1 MLTPNE
7 AFRKFRSNLEL
18 TQKEQDSAS
27 SRQKE
32 IRALMDQSFKIAD
45 DFLTGSYR
53 RWTKTK
59 PLKDVDIFC
68 VFHDDERPRYRNDKA
83 PAVVL
88 GDVEK
93 ALANKYGSGNVTRQR
108 RAVTV
113 EFTDSADEERVMSFD
128 VVPAFT
134 KSDHYE
140 IPDTGTSK
148 GWTETNPKIH
158 FDKAKEANDAFGG
171 EWKGMV
177 RMAKSWNRN
186 KDKVIKPSFL
196 IEVMALQVLRPPF
209 GGDFPYE
216 FMGFF
221 ATMADR
227 VGEDWPEPA
236 GLGPPVSDSMDATAR
251 ATAKTA
257 LTEAHH
263 MMREAIQLSRTGR
276 NGDALRKY
284 RDLFGERF
292 PLS

>member
-32 IRALMDQSFKIAD
+32 IRGLMDESFAIEH

-68 VFHDDERPRYRNDKA
+68 VFHDDERKRYRDGKR
-83 PAVVL
+83 PTVVL
-88 GDVEK
+88 GNVENI
-93 ALANKYGSGNVTRQR
+93 LAKKYGKANVNQQR

-128 VVPAFT
+128 VVPAFA

-140 IPDTGTSK
+140 IPDTATDK
-148 GWTETNPKIH
+148 GWTETNPTIH
-158 FDKAKEANDAFGG
+158 FDKAKAANDAFSG

-186 KDKVIKPSFL
+186 KNKIIKPSFL
-196 IEVMALQVLRPPF
+196 IEVMALDILRPPF
-209 GGDFPYE
+209 GGDFPHE
-216 FMGFF
+216 FMAFF

-227 VGEDWPEPA
+227 ISDDWPEPA
-236 GLGPPVSDSMDATAR
+236 GLGPPVSDSMDAAAR
-251 ATAKTA
+251 AAAKAA
-257 LTEAHH
+257 LIEAHH
-263 MMREAIQLSRTGR
+263 MMREAIQLTRTGR

-284 RDLFGERF
+284 RDLFGDRF

>member
-1 MLTPNE
+1 MLSPNE

-18 TQKEQDSAS
+18 TQKEQDDAS
-27 SRQKE
+27 RRQKE
-32 IRALMDQSFKIAD
+32 MRALMDQPFNIAD
-45 DFLTGSYR
+45 DFLAGSYR

-59 PLKDVDIFC
+59 PLRDVDIFC
-68 VFHDDERPRYRNDKA
+68 VFHDDERPKYRNDK
-83 PAVVL
+83 PPSVLL
-88 GDVEK
+88 GDVK
-93 ALANKYGSGNVTRQR
+93 KVLAKKYGSANVSRQR

-158 FDKAKEANDAFGG
+158 FDKAKAANDAFDG

-177 RMAKSWNRN
+177 RMAKSWNRT
-186 KDKVIKPSFL
+186 KDKIIKPSFL

-216 FMGFF
+216 FIGFF

-227 VGEDWPEPA
+227 IGEDWLEPA
-236 GLGPPVSDSMDATAR
+236 GLGPPVSDSMNALAR
-251 ATAKTA
+251 AAAKEA

-263 MMREAIQLSRTGR
+263 MVREAIQLSRGGR

-284 RDLFGERF
+284 RDLFGARF

>member
-1 MLTPNE
+1 M
-7 AFRKFRSNLEL
+7 
-18 TQKEQDSAS
+18 
-27 SRQKE
+27 
-32 IRALMDQSFKIAD
+32 
-45 DFLTGSYR
+45 
-53 RWTKTK
+53 
-59 PLKDVDIFC
+59 
-68 VFHDDERPRYRNDKA
+68 
-83 PAVVL
+83 
-88 GDVEK
+88 
-93 ALANKYGSGNVTRQR
+93 
-108 RAVTV
+108 
-113 EFTDSADEERVMSFD
+113 
-128 VVPAFT
+128 
-134 KSDHYE
+134 
-140 IPDTGTSK
+140 
-148 GWTETNPKIH
+148 
-158 FDKAKEANDAFGG
+158 
-171 EWKGMV
+171 
-177 RMAKSWNRN
+177 
-186 KDKVIKPSFL
+186 
-196 IEVMALQVLRPPF
+196 RPPF